1 MQRTYLWVSL
11 PDAHQLTMTELEGWV
26 SVAVSRRPIVFLSAA
41 EGLLI
46 IDALL
51 GSVLRLLSSPE
62 SIDAGQALNQNQL
75 DVLLAWNAVS
85 NE

>member
-1 MQRTYLWVSL
+1 MQRPYLWVGL
-11 PDAHQLTMTELEGWV
+11 PDAHQLTMIELEGWV
-26 SVAVSRRPIVFLSAA
+26 SASVSRRPIVFLSAA

-62 SIDAGQALNQNQL
+62 SIDAGQALNQNQSS
-75 DVLLAWNAVS
+75 VLLA
-85 NE
+85 